1 LIVLVDTNVFVSYL
15 LTPQRPSAA
24 RTVVDLILD
33 EKLAFIFLP
42 EIEAELRRVTTEKPF
57 FANRLFD
64 LDPEKLI
71 KLLKSLSAPPPTLML
86 VGEQWVR
93 DPKGDYLV
101 QAALA
106 AEVDY
111 LITGDKDLLELGA
124 WSLELGAWSLELGA
138 WSLELGD
145 GVAGLEIRVP

>member
-1 LIVLVDTNVFVSYL
+1 V
-15 LTPQRPSAA
+15 
-24 RTVVDLILD
+24 
-33 EKLAFIFLP
+33 AFIVLP
-42 EIEAELRRVTTEKPF
+42 EIEAELRRVTTEKPC
-57 FANRLFD
+57 FAHRLFG

-71 KLLKSLSAPPPTLML
+71 KLLKSLAAPPPTLML

-101 QAALA
+101 QAPLA

-124 WSLELGAWSLELGA
+124 WSLELGAWSLELG
-138 WSLELGD
+138 D
-145 GVAGLEIRVP
+145 GVAGLEIRAP